1 MNKRIPIIIY
11 LLTVIL
17 LVSCDGNNNSIT
29 PKNEIAAESSTN
41 IAGSWS
47 DNKKDNKKIELESA
61 KLIEHGTV
69 DFHIKESDRDVKLP
83 LFGIAAT
90 YGISNTTEPAAFPSE
105 PLPDVTYTIPD
116 DQQDLLAVYWVNTGG
131 DGEFGIMLLGP
142 IGWRP
147 VRADVGA
154 DASMVI
160 SLENPD
166 DSNEKITYYD
176 TSGGCQGCAISSI
189 GAYFPSLR
197 KWAEDQGFTGEDV
210 KFDSQTLLTPQIMA
224 YTKESSNKSYKIN
237 GVAYQQ
243 HEEGDAW
250 FRNLEMSNTDSMV
263 SLVTTILDFFIK
275 QYDLVESNE
284 Q

>member
-1 MNKRIPIIIY
+1 MNKRIPIIIC
-11 LLTVIL
+11 LLTAIL
-17 LVSCDGNNNSIT
+17 LVSCDGNNKSI
-29 PKNEIAAESSTN
+29 PQKNEISAESSTN
-41 IAGSWS
+41 ISGSRS
-47 DNKKDNKKIELESA
+47 DSKKDDKKIEPESV

-69 DFHIKESDRDVKLP
+69 NFHNKESDRDIKLP
-83 LFGIAAT
+83 LFGVAAT
-90 YGISNTTEPAAFPSE
+90 YGISDTTEPAAFPSE
-105 PLPDVTYTIPD
+105 PLPGVTYTIPD
-116 DQQDLLAVYWVNTGG
+116 DQVDHLAVYWVNTGG
-131 DGEFGIMLLGP
+131 DGEYGIMLLGP

-176 TSGGCQGCAISSI
+176 TAGGCQGCAISSI
-189 GAYFPSLR
+189 GAYFPALR
-197 KWAEDQGFTGEDV
+197 KWAEDQGFTGEEV
-210 KFDSQTLLTPQIMA
+210 KFESQALLTPRIMA
-224 YTKESSNKSYKIN
+224 YTKESSNKGYKIN

-250 FRNLEMSNTDSMV
+250 FRNLEMSSTDSMV
-263 SLVTTILDFFIK
+263 GLVTTILDFFTK
-275 QYDLVESNE
+275 QYDPEESNG

>member
-1 MNKRIPIIIY
+1 MNKRIPIIIC
-11 LLTVIL
+11 LLTAIL
-17 LVSCDGNNNSIT
+17 LASCDGNNSSIT

-41 IAGSWS
+41 IAGSLS
-47 DNKKDNKKIELESA
+47 DNKKDNKKIEPESA
-61 KLIEHGTV
+61 ELIEHGTV
-69 DFHIKESDRDVKLP
+69 NFHSEESNSDAMLP

-90 YGISNTTEPAAFPSE
+90 YGISDTTEPAVFPSR
-105 PLPDVTYTIPD
+105 PLHDVTYTIPD
-116 DQQDLLAVYWVNTGG
+116 DQQDQLAVYWVNTGG
-131 DGEFGIMLLGP
+131 EGEHGLMLLGP

-160 SLENPD
+160 SLGNPD
-166 DSNEKITYYD
+166 DSNETIKYYD
-176 TSGGCQGCAISSI
+176 TAGGCQGCAISSI

-197 KWAEDQGFTGEDV
+197 KWAEDQGFTGEEV
-210 KFDSQTLLTPQIMA
+210 KFESQALLTPRIMA
-224 YTKESSNKSYKIN
+224 YTKESSNKGYKIN

-250 FRNLEMSNTDSMV
+250 FRNLEMSSTDSMV

-275 QYDLVESNE
+275 QYDPAESNE